1 MTDLLYEKEGARQ
14 QGLRDARA
22 EGRVEGIAL
31 GEALAME
38 RLAKGLRDDIDERLV
53 VARTSTAHLCKLLY
67 LL

>member
-14 QGLRDARA
+14 QGLREGRA
-22 EGRVEGIAL
+22 KGRVEGIAL

-38 RLAKGLRDDIDERLV
+38 RLAKGLRDDIDKGLAI
-53 VARTSTAHLCKLLY
+53 ARTATAHPCKLLY